1 MKSRILVAVI
11 GVPVLFA
18 ALLLCPP
25 WATLIITCG
34 MTAIAAYEMIHTAAG
49 DTPAAA
55 YVITI
60 SAAVLALI
68 ARFLNLTLAGG
79 IDALHL
85 IRFVMIV
92 CLFALAVFTYGKGH
106 PLRFRNLAVCAL
118 SGVMIPAF
126 YGCLF
131 LLRQN
136 ELYGKCYVLAP
147 FFVAF
152 LGDTLSMFA
161 GMLFGKRK
169 LAPHVSPKKTVAGGI
184 GGLAGGAVGM
194 VLLGLIAGH
203 FWQYPANYPLLAAV
217 GAGAN
222 IFGQLGDLSMSVIK
236 REVDIKDYSHL
247 FLDHGGMLDR
257 FDSTLLIAPVI
268 WLCVCGGIL

>member
-11 GVPVLFA
+11 GVPALFA

-25 WATLIITCG
+25 WATLLVTCG
-34 MTAIAAYEMIHTAAG
+34 MTAVAAYEMIHTAAV

-55 YVITI
+55 YIITI
-60 SAAVLALI
+60 SAAVLSLVV
-68 ARFLNLTLAGG
+68 RFLDLPALKDV
-79 IDALHL
+79 DAVTV
-85 IRFVMIV
+85 IRFALVI
-92 CLFALAVFTYGKGH
+92 CLFCTAVFTYGKGH
-106 PLRFRNLAVCAL
+106 PLHFKSLAVCAL

-131 LLRQN
+131 LLRQDAQ
-136 ELYGKCYVLAP
+136 YGKCYVLAP

-169 LAPHVSPKKTVAGGI
+169 LAPHVSPKKTIAGGI
-184 GGLAGGAVGM
+184 GGLAGGALGM
-194 VLLGLIAGH
+194 VILGLIAGR
-203 FWQYPANYPLLAAV
+203 FWQYPADYLLLAAV

-222 IFGQLGDLSMSVIK
+222 VFGQIGDLSMSVIK